1 MDEATSPELRL
12 NLQAFFNVGA
22 GLVAS
27 STTNTRTFTFSEI
40 AEKIQMSKKVALVTG
55 GGRGIGFGICEKLAA
70 DGFNLVLSG
79 RSDASKV
86 ADAVAKLE
94 GMGAEVLYCSGDVS
108 SAEDRAAMLV
118 EIKDR
123 FGRLDVLINNAGVAP
138 KERADILEATEDS
151 YEWIMKINLQG
162 PYFLTQACA
171 NWMIQQKKADDSFD
185 GCIVNIGSISATVV
199 SPNRGDYCISKA
211 GLGMMN
217 SLFAARLGEFAIPV
231 YEIRPG
237 IIKTDMTSGVT
248 EKYDNLIYNTELLV
262 EKRWGLPEDIAKL
275 AAAMARGDMPYA
287 SGQAIYVDGGL
298 TMNRL

>member
-1 MDEATSPELRL
+1 
-12 NLQAFFNVGA
+12 
-22 GLVAS
+22 
-27 STTNTRTFTFSEI
+27 
-40 AEKIQMSKKVALVTG
+40 MSKKVALVTG

-70 DGFNLVLSG
+70 DGFDLVLSG

-86 ADAVAKLE
+86 ADAVAKLQA
-94 GMGAEVLYCSGDVS
+94 MGSTVLYCSGDVS
-108 SAEDRAAMLV
+108 SAEDRVAMLA
-118 EIKDR
+118 EIKER
-123 FGRLDVLINNAGVAP
+123 FGRLDVLVNNAGVAP

-151 YEWIMKINLQG
+151 YQWIMKINLQG

-171 NWMIQQKKADDSFD
+171 NWMIDQKKADDGFE
-185 GCIVNIGSISATVV
+185 GCIINIGSISATVV

-217 SLFAARLGEFAIPV
+217 ALFAARLGEFAIPV

>member
-1 MDEATSPELRL
+1 
-12 NLQAFFNVGA
+12 
-22 GLVAS
+22 
-27 STTNTRTFTFSEI
+27 
-40 AEKIQMSKKVALVTG
+40 MSKKVALVTG

-86 ADAVAKLE
+86 ADSVAKLE
-94 GMGAEVLYCSGDVS
+94 GMGAEVLYCCGDVS
-108 SAEDRAAMLV
+108 SAEDRAAMLSSIQ
-118 EIKDR
+118 ER
-123 FGRLDVLINNAGVAP
+123 FGRLDVLVNNAGVAP
-138 KERADILEATEDS
+138 QVRADILEATEDS
-151 YEWIMKINLQG
+151 FEWIMKINLQG

-171 NWMIQQKKADDSFD
+171 NWMIEQRKADGSMQA
-185 GCIVNIGSISATVV
+185 CIINIGSISATVV

-211 GLGMMN
+211 GLGMMS

-237 IIKTDMTSGVT
+237 IIKTDMTAGVT
-248 EKYDNLIYNTELLV
+248 QKYDNLIDNTELLV
-262 EKRWGLPEDIAKL
+262 EKRWGVPEDIGKL

-287 SGQAIYVDGGL
+287 TGQVVYVDGGL

>member
-1 MDEATSPELRL
+1 M
-12 NLQAFFNVGA
+12 
-22 GLVAS
+22 
-27 STTNTRTFTFSEI
+27 
-40 AEKIQMSKKVALVTG
+40 MKKVALVTG

-79 RSDASKV
+79 RSDVSKV
-86 ADAVAKLE
+86 ADSIAKLE
-94 GMGAEVLYCSGDVS
+94 GMGVDVLYCSGDVS
-108 SAEDRAAMLV
+108 SADDRAAMLV
-118 EIKDR
+118 EIKER

-138 KERADILEATEDS
+138 KMRADILEADEES
-151 YEWIMKINLQG
+151 FEWIMKINLQG

-171 NWMIQQKKADDSFD
+171 NWMIEQKKADGSFA
-185 GCIVNIGSISATVV
+185 GCIINIGSISATVV

-217 SLFAARLGEFAIPV
+217 SLFAARLGEFPIPV

-237 IIKTDMTSGVT
+237 IIMTDMTAGVT
-248 EKYDNLIYNTELLV
+248 DKYDNLINNTELLV
-262 EKRWGLPEDIAKL
+262 EKRWGAPEDIGKL

-287 SGQAIYVDGGL
+287 TGQAIYVDGGL